1 MFSMRTSPLSRQSC
15 SLLKNM
21 AVSLNIKDSVAKFES
36 NFSTKI
42 PCGKNQYGSSALSNT
57 LHFFGLYAIAGYAGV
72 GNEGIDIECRKGR
85 DVFGV
90 SETFDNGFFLFLAG
104 GQYRH
109 RCHHYEHDCNG
120 KWRNPDRMM
129 SDLHNSGVLF
139 HRVSVSANGFYRTTS
154 HWMSALRKFWIHF
167 R

>member
-42 PCGKNQYGSSALSNT
+42 PCGKTNT
-57 LHFFGLYAIAGYAGV
+57 AHRLYRIPSILWLVCDSGLRRSRK
-72 GNEGIDIECRKGR
+72 EGIDIECRKGGN
-85 DVFGV
+85 VFGV
-90 SETFDNGFFLFLAG
+90 SKLSVNGFFLFLAG

-154 HWMSALRKFWIHF
+154 H
-167 R
+167 